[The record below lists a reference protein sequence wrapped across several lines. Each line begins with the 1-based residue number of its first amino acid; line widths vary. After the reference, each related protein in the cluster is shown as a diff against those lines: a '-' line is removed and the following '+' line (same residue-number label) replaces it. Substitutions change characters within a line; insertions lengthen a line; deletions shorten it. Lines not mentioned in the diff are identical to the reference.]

1 MTDAR
6 TSSPRIQRPVLPGLV
21 VERDAGWPR
30 LRGRRLGIL
39 ANHTA
44 TDERGVPLWGLA
56 REAGLDVGVLLGA
69 EHGLWGVEQDMVPVS
84 GGRDPLTGIPV
95 VSLYGGDAGSLTPD
109 PGILADLDA
118 VIFDIQDV
126 GSRYYTYQATLH
138 RLLRAVSGRGP
149 AVVVLDRPNPIG
161 GRTVE
166 GARLQP
172 GFESFVGQAPM
183 LNRHG
188 MTVGELARWL
198 VATERLDVAL
208 EIVPCRGW
216 ARGTLWEEAWAV
228 PWIPPSPNM
237 PTPATARVYP
247 GACFLE
253 GTGLSEARGT
263 TTPFELL
270 GAPWLDAPGALCEAM
285 GRAWE
290 GAVFRP
296 AWFRPGFQ
304 KHAGGV
310 CGGICVHVEAPDRFR
325 PVRTYLDL
333 IRRIRHRWPV
343 DFSWRAEAYE
353 FVQDI
358 PAIDLLAGGTWA
370 RDWVEA
376 DGDPE
381 ELNALLGPQEDE
393 WLEARRPF
401 LLYGDQA

>member
-1 MTDAR
+1 M
-6 TSSPRIQRPVLPGLV
+6 VLPGLI

-39 ANHTA
+39 SNHTA
-44 TDERGVPLWGLA
+44 IDERGVPLWVLA
-56 REAGLDVGVLLGA
+56 RDAGLDARVVLGP
-69 EHGLWGVEQDMVPVS
+69 EHGVWAVEQDMVPVEA
-84 GGRDPLTGIPV
+84 GCDPWTGIPV
-95 VSLYGGDAGSLTPD
+95 VSLYGTDTGSLTPD
-109 PGILADLDA
+109 GAILGDLDA
-118 VIFDIQDV
+118 VVFDIQDV

-161 GRTVE
+161 GRRVE
-166 GARLQP
+166 GAPLAS

-198 VATERLDVAL
+198 VAAEGLDVDL

-216 ARGTLWEEAWAV
+216 FRGAIWEEPWGV
-228 PWIPPSPNM
+228 PWVPPSPNM
-237 PTPATARVYP
+237 PTPATALVYP

-253 GTGLSEARGT
+253 GTGLSEGRGT

-270 GAPWLDAPGALCEAM
+270 GAPWLREPGPLCGALA
-285 GRAWE
+285 RIWE

-304 KHAGGV
+304 KHAGEV
-310 CGGICVHVEAPDRFR
+310 CGGLCVHVTDPGAFR
-325 PVRTYLDL
+325 PVRAYLDL
-333 IRRIRHRWPV
+333 IRRVRHRWPGE
-343 DFSWRAEAYE
+343 FTWRAAAYE
-353 FVQDI
+353 FVDEV
-358 PAIDLLAGGTWA
+358 PAFDLLAGGTWA

-376 DGDPE
+376 DGDVA
-381 ELNALLGPQEDE
+381 ALDARLAATERDWRE
-393 WLEARRPF
+393 VRRPF
-401 LLYGDQA
+401 LLYGEDGP

>member
-1 MTDAR
+1 MTTPTHRSAVR
-6 TSSPRIQRPVLPGLV
+6 PGLL
-21 VERDAGWPR
+21 VERDAGWSA

-44 TDERGVPLWGLA
+44 TDARGTPLWALA
-56 REAGLDVGVLLGA
+56 QDAGLDVRALLGP
-69 EHGLWGVEQDMVPVS
+69 EHGVWAVEQDMIPVA
-84 GGRDPLTGIPV
+84 GGTDPLTGLPV
-95 VSLYGGDAGSLTPD
+95 VSLYGDDVGTLTPD
-109 PGILADLDA
+109 LGDLADLD
-118 VIFDIQDV
+118 VVVFDIQDV

-161 GRTVE
+161 GRMVE
-166 GARLQP
+166 GATLEP

-198 VATERLDVAL
+198 VAAEGLDVDL
-208 EIVPCRGW
+208 EIVACQGW
-216 ARGTLWEEAWAV
+216 SRGTFDQEPWAV

-237 PTPATARVYP
+237 PTPATAMVYP

-253 GTGLSEARGT
+253 GTGLSEGRGT

-270 GAPWLDAPGALCEAM
+270 GAPWLDAPGPICEAL
-285 GRAWE
+285 AQTWE
-290 GAVFRP
+290 GATFRP

-304 KHAGGV
+304 KHAGRA
-310 CGGICVHVEAPDRFR
+310 CGGIFVHVTEPDRFMS
-325 PVRTYLDL
+325 VRVYLDL
-333 IRRIRHRWPV
+333 IRRVARAYPD
-343 DFSWRAEAYE
+343 DFAWRAEAYE
-353 FVQDI
+353 FVDDV
-358 PAIDLLAGGTWA
+358 PAFDLLAGGSWA

-376 DGDPE
+376 DGAPE
-381 ELNALLGPQEDE
+381 ELDAHLRPQEAQ

-401 LLYGDQA
+401 LMYGDSG